1 MVPDSKNPRAEP
13 SDPLGAALSVAGLG
27 LLLWAIIEGPTRGW
41 TSDAVLGVGLAS
53 LGVLGAFVA
62 WEAHSRH
69 PMLQLAFFSDA
80 RFSVAA
86 AGECLGVFGLMGA
99 LFVQTQFLQFDLGF
113 SPLQAGLR
121 ILPIA
126 ATLVV
131 SAALSPLLARVT
143 GIKITVAAS
152 LVAVAGGLWQ
162 ISVASRLATTYG
174 DVVPGLLLIGLGAG
188 LLLPTAT
195 NSVVG
200 SVPRGDSGIG
210 SATNAVALQVGGAL
224 GVAVIG
230 SVLSTRYLSR
240 MTASLAGRH
249 VPSGAAHTIR
259 GSLGGA
265 LAVAGSVG
273 GTTGALLARTARSA
287 FMSGLKPSM
296 LVGAVVA
303 LGGAVVVLFRLPS
316 RGTDAT
322 PRQRQG
328 QDEGQQHKSNP
339 ALTPNVAIAGTAS
352 RGGPPS

>member
-1 MVPDSKNPRAEP
+1 
-13 SDPLGAALSVAGLG
+13 
-27 LLLWAIIEGPTRGW
+27 
-41 TSDAVLGVGLAS
+41 
-53 LGVLGAFVA
+53 
-62 WEAHSRH
+62 
-69 PMLQLAFFSDA
+69 
-80 RFSVAA
+80 
-86 AGECLGVFGLMGA
+86 MGA

-131 SAALSPLLARVT
+131 SAALSPVLARII
-143 GIKITVAAS
+143 GIKTTVAAS

-162 ISVASRLATTYG
+162 ISAASRLATTYG
-174 DVVPGLLLIGLGAG
+174 HVVPGLLLIGLGAG

-224 GVAVIG
+224 GVAVVG

-249 VPSGAAHTIR
+249 VPLDAARTIR

-273 GTTGALLARTARSA
+273 CATGALLARTARAA

-296 LVGAVVA
+296 LVGAFVA
-303 LGGAVVVLFRLPS
+303 LGGAVVVLLRLPS
-316 RGTDAT
+316 RSDDAKT
-322 PRQRQG
+322 RQRQRH
-328 QDEGQQHKSNP
+328 DEGRQNMSNP
-339 ALTPNVAIAGTAS
+339 ALTLSVAIAGTAS